1 MPQSDVMPQTDE
13 EVRAKIASA
22 KVVQAARIWFSQAD
36 PHTLRMIL
44 KASDVLELVEYKLVS
59 RGCYS
64 FLKSH
69 SKATHTAPMMS
80 HLSSATTLSLSFI

>member
-22 KVVQAARIWFSQAD
+22 KVVQAARMWFSMAD
-36 PHTLRMIL
+36 PHTLRLIL

-59 RGCYS
+59 RGICS
-64 FLKSH
+64 FLKTPSLAH
-69 SKATHTAPMMS
+69 PLAP
-80 HLSSATTLSLSFI
+80 L